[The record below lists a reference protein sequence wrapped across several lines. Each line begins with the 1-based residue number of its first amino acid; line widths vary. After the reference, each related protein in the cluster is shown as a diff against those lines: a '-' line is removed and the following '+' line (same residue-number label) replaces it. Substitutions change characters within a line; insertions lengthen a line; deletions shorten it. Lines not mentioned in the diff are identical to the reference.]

1 MAFQRIYTLYDT
13 EFHKRLPHEYINF
26 LMQLKPGSIYLEED
40 DTKNAEFP
48 EDGRFVL
55 LSAGTRYKACG
66 EEDTPGIESDR
77 LQTPPSRSLV
87 MGPGGPG
94 HSVWSIPRPW
104 QQQQRESDIQMGP
117 GLSSKRRKT
126 MTMLY
131 ESSLK
136 HSFPYVSLCLD
147 ESGRNICV
155 HTIIS
160 NVYIKIPDSS
170 VSLQSILNEVAG
182 KIGEP
187 PTDLILLDSKFIEIG
202 DDSRGGYV

>member
-1 MAFQRIYTLYDT
+1 
-13 EFHKRLPHEYINF
+13 
-26 LMQLKPGSIYLEED
+26 MQLKPGSIYLEED

-55 LSAGTRYKACG
+55 LSAGTRYKVCG

-77 LQTPPSRSLV
+77 LETPPSRSLV

-117 GLSSKRRKT
+117 GPSSKRQKT
-126 MTMLY
+126 TPY

-136 HSFPYVSLCLD
+136 RSFPCVSLCLD

-155 HTIIS
+155 DTIIS
-160 NVYIKIPDSS
+160 NVYMYIKIPDSS

-202 DDSRGGYV
+202 DDSRGTCNIHVLLNE